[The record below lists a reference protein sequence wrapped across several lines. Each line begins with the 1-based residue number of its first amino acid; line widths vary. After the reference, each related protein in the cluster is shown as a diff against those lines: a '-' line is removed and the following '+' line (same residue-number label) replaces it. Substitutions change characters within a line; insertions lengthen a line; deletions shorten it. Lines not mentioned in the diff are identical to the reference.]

1 MAWGSE
7 EKKAAEGGMKG
18 KRMQGVS
25 MEAQTG
31 SRRRR
36 FDTRDMLF
44 AVWLEV
50 RKEGAGRS
58 HVEHEHSRISK
69 QKKLQSSINRT

>member
-18 KRMQGVS
+18 KRTQGVS
-25 MEAQTG
+25 MEAQAG

-36 FDTRDMLF
+36 LDTGDVLF

-50 RKEGAGRS
+50 RKEGAGCT
-58 HVEHEHSRISK
+58 HVEHEHGRMLK
-69 QKKLQSSINRT
+69 QKKLQSGINRT